1 MIARRT
7 GIATPRHYF
16 MNQFSELGLSQPIV
30 DAIAEMGFEEPTPI
44 QKQIIPKLLEEETDV
59 VGLAQTG
66 TGKTAAF
73 GLPLIELVE
82 EDDPCIQALVLAPTR
97 ELCLQVATELGAFG
111 KKIKQLRITAVYGG
125 TDISRQI
132 RELKRG
138 THILVATPGRLRDL
152 INRKA
157 VDLSELSFLVLDE
170 ADEMLNMGFKEEID
184 DILKSTPEDKLTW
197 LFSATMPPEVRRIAS
212 DYMFEPLEVSAGNP
226 NTTNANI
233 DHQYVMVR
241 RHQKYPVL
249 RRFLD
254 YDPDCFAL
262 VFTRTRRDAQELAEQ
277 LAKDGYHADALHG
290 DMSQAQ
296 RDNVMQRFRDQR
308 LQILVATDVAARGID
323 VQEISHVFHYNIPD
337 DLAFYTHRSG
347 RTGRAGN
354 EGISLVIANP
364 KDRSN
369 LRNVERRLKIDFSE
383 AHIPTGD
390 AICARRLLHEVR
402 NLKETTIKEEIEEF
416 VPGVEEELESL
427 SREDLIRKITALTFQ
442 GKLNEYLNA
451 PDFNKKGGSS
461 RQDRQDHRSGSPMER
476 LFINV
481 GQIDLNGKGEF
492 LRLICNEAQI
502 NGSAIGRIDFRAKH
516 TFFDVEADV
525 AETVIQRLGNAELE
539 GRSIRVNRDSGKGG
553 GKKGKGKRHG
563 FKKKSSRGR
572 SYA

>member
-1 MIARRT
+1 
-7 GIATPRHYF
+7 

-44 QKQIIPKLLEEETDV
+44 QRQVIPKLLEEETDL

-82 EDDPCIQALVLAPTR
+82 ESEMYPQALVLAPTR
-97 ELCLQVATELGAFG
+97 ELCLQVSNELTSFG
-111 KKIKQLRITAVYGG
+111 KKIKKLQITAVYGG
-125 TDISRQI
+125 TDIYRQI
-132 RELKRG
+132 KELKRG
-138 THILVATPGRLRDL
+138 TQIVVATPGRLRDL

-157 VDLSELSFLVLDE
+157 VDLSKLSFVVLDE

-184 DILKSTPEDKLTW
+184 DILDNTPEEKVTW
-197 LFSATMPPEVRRIAS
+197 LFSATMPAEVRRIAS
-212 DYMFEPLEVSAGNP
+212 NYMIDPVEVSAGKP
-226 NTTNANI
+226 NTSNANI
-233 DHQYVMVR
+233 DHQYVTAR
-241 RHQKYPVL
+241 RHEKYSVL

-262 VFTRTRRDAQELAEQ
+262 VFTRTRRDAHELAEQ
-277 LAKDGYHADALHG
+277 LVKDGYRSDALHG
-290 DMSQAQ
+290 DMSQSQ
-296 RDNVMQRFRDQR
+296 RDHVMQRFRDQR

-323 VQEISHVFHYNIPD
+323 VQEITHVFHYNIPD

-364 KDRSN
+364 KDRGL
-369 LRNVERRLKIDFSE
+369 LRMVERRLKIEFSE
-383 AHIPTGD
+383 AHIPTGE

-402 NLKETTIKEEIEEF
+402 HLKQIPVQDDLETYI
-416 VPGVEEELESL
+416 PGVSEELESL
-427 SREDLIRKITALTFQ
+427 TREDLIRKITALTFR
-442 GKLNEYLNA
+442 GSLKEYLNA
-451 PDFNKKGGSS
+451 PDLNKKGGSS
-461 RQDRQDHRSGSPMER
+461 RRDRSDRSDRQDRRSGGPMDR

-481 GQIDLNGKGEF
+481 GQIDLNSKGEF
-492 LRLICNEAQI
+492 LRLICDKAQVTG
-502 NGSAIGRIDFRAKH
+502 NSIGRIDFRAKH
-516 TFFDVEADV
+516 TFFDVEQEV
-525 AETVIQRLGNAELE
+525 AETVIQKLGAVDLD
-539 GRSIRVNRDSGKGG
+539 GRPIRINRDGGAKSG
-553 GKKGKGKRHG
+553 GKKGKGKRPA

>member
-1 MIARRT
+1 MNVRRT

-44 QKQIIPKLLEEETDV
+44 QREIIPQLLEEETDV

-73 GLPLIELVE
+73 GLPLVELVE
-82 EDDPCIQALVLAPTR
+82 ESELYTQALVLAPTR
-97 ELCLQVATELGAFG
+97 ELCLQVANEIGAFG

-125 TDISRQI
+125 TDIGRQI
-132 RELKRG
+132 REIKKG
-138 THILVATPGRLRDL
+138 VHIIVATPGRLRDL

-184 DILKSTPEDKLTW
+184 DILKNTPEDKLTW
-197 LFSATMPPEVRRIAS
+197 LFSATMPAEVRRIAN
-212 DYMFEPLEVSAGNP
+212 DYMLDPLEVSAGRP
-226 NTTNANI
+226 NTSNANI

-262 VFTRTRRDAQELAEQ
+262 VFTRTRRDSQELAEQ
-277 LAKDGYHADALHG
+277 LAKDGYRADALHG
-290 DMSQAQ
+290 DMSQSQ
-296 RDNVMQRFRDQR
+296 RDYVMQRFRDQR

-323 VQEISHVFHYNIPD
+323 VQEITHVFHYNIPE

-364 KDRSN
+364 KDRSL
-369 LRNVERRLKIDFSE
+369 LRNVERRLKIEFSE

-402 NLKETTIKEEIEEF
+402 NLKQTPIQEDLEGY
-416 VPGVEEELESL
+416 VPGVIEELESL
-427 SREDLIRKITALTFQ
+427 SREDLVRKITALTFR
-442 GKLNEYLNA
+442 GALREYLNA
-451 PDFNKKGGSS
+451 PDFNKQGGNS
-461 RQDRQDHRSGSPMER
+461 RHDHQDSRAGGPMAR

-481 GQIDLNGKGEF
+481 GRIDLNGKGEL

-516 TFFDVEADV
+516 TFFDVEQDI
-525 AETVIQRLGNAELE
+525 AEVVIQRLSNVELD
-539 GRSIRVNRDSGKGG
+539 GRAVRINRDGGKPG
-553 GKKGKGKRHG
+553 GKKGKKRHG

>member
-1 MIARRT
+1 
-7 GIATPRHYF
+7 

-44 QKQIIPKLLEEETDV
+44 QQQVIPKLLEEETDL

-82 EDDPCIQALVLAPTR
+82 EEELYTQALVLAPTR
-97 ELCLQVATELGAFG
+97 ELCLQVCNELSAFG
-111 KKIKQLRITAVYGG
+111 KKIKKLRISAVYGG
-125 TDISRQI
+125 TDIVRQI

-138 THILVATPGRLRDL
+138 AHIVVATPGRLRDL

-157 VDLSELSFLVLDE
+157 VDLSKLSFLVLDE

-184 DILKSTPEDKLTW
+184 EILENTPEEKVTW
-197 LFSATMPPEVRRIAS
+197 LFSATMPAEVRRIAS
-212 DYMFEPLEVSAGNP
+212 DYMIDPLEVSAGNT
-226 NTTNANI
+226 NTTNASI

-241 RHQKYPVL
+241 RHQKYEVL

-262 VFTRTRRDAQELAEQ
+262 VFTRTRRDAHELAEY
-277 LAKDGYHADALHG
+277 LVKDGYHADALHG

-308 LQILVATDVAARGID
+308 LQVLVATDVAARGID
-323 VQEISHVFHYNIPD
+323 VQDISHVFHYNIPD

-347 RTGRAGN
+347 RTGRAGS

-364 KDRSN
+364 KDRSL
-369 LRNVERRLKIDFSE
+369 LRNVERRLKINFSE

-402 NLKETTIKEEIEEF
+402 HLKQVPVKEDLEAFI
-416 VPGVEEELESL
+416 PGVSEELESL
-427 SREDLIRKITALTFQ
+427 SREDLIRKITALTFN
-442 GKLNEYLNA
+442 GKLRQYLNA
-451 PDFNKKGGSS
+451 PDLNNG
-461 RQDRQDHRSGSPMER
+461 QDRGSRRSTREESRNNGAMER

-481 GQIDLNGKGEF
+481 GQIDLNGKGEL
-492 LRLICNEAQI
+492 LRLICNETQI
-502 NGSAIGRIDFRAKH
+502 SGDAIGRIDFRAKH
-516 TFFDVEADV
+516 TFFDVAQEV
-525 AETVIQRLGNAELE
+525 AETVIQRLDNTELE
-539 GRSIRVNRDSGKGG
+539 GRAIRVNRDSAGKTGN
-553 GKKGKGKRHG
+553 KKGKGKRPAI
-563 FKKKSSRGR
+563 KKKASRGR

>member
-1 MIARRT
+1 MN
-7 GIATPRHYF
+7 F

-44 QKQIIPKLLEEETDV
+44 QRQVIPQLLEEETDL

-82 EDDPCIQALVLAPTR
+82 EQEAVTQALILAPTR
-97 ELCLQVATELGAFG
+97 ELCLQVSNELATFG

-125 TDISRQI
+125 TDIYRQI
-132 RELKRG
+132 KELKRG
-138 THILVATPGRLRDL
+138 AHIVVATPGRLRDL

-157 VDLSELSFLVLDE
+157 VDLSKLSFVVLDE

-184 DILKSTPEDKLTW
+184 EILDNTPEDKLTW
-197 LFSATMPPEVRRIAS
+197 LFSATMPPDVRRIAS
-212 DYMFEPLEVSAGNP
+212 NYMIDPLEISAGTP
-226 NTTNANI
+226 NTSNANI
-233 DHQYVMVR
+233 DHQYIMVR
-241 RHQKYPVL
+241 RHQKYPSL

-254 YDPDCFAL
+254 YDPACFAL

-277 LAKDGYHADALHG
+277 LAKDGYNADALHG

-296 RDNVMQRFRDQR
+296 RDQVMQRFRDQR

-323 VQEISHVFHYNIPD
+323 VQEITHVFHYNIPD

-364 KDRSN
+364 KDRGQ
-369 LRNVERRLKIDFSE
+369 LKNVERRLKINFSE

-390 AICARRLLHEVR
+390 AICARRLLHEIQQ
-402 NLKETTIKEEIEEF
+402 LKDVPMRAELESY
-416 VPGVEEELESL
+416 VPGVSEALEEL
-427 SREDLIRKITALTFQ
+427 SREELIGKITALTFR
-442 GKLNEYLNA
+442 GSLREYLNA
-451 PDFNKKGGSS
+451 PDLNSKGRGESKRD
-461 RQDRQDHRSGSPMER
+461 RQDRRPDSSMER

-481 GQIDLNGKGEF
+481 GQIDLNSKGDF
-492 LRLICNEAQI
+492 LRFLCGESQI
-502 NGSAIGRIDFRAKH
+502 NGSSVGRIDFRAKH
-516 TFFDVEADV
+516 TFFDVEEGL
-525 AETVIQRLGNAELE
+525 AEQVISRMDNLELD
-539 GRSIRVNRDSGKGG
+539 GRSIRVNRDGAVKSGK
-553 GKKGKGKRHG
+553 KKGKGKHKRAG

-572 SYA
+572 AYV